1 MTLLSE
7 VDLFNIL
14 CPFIL
19 TVQVSSTP
27 LIYII
32 FVLLK
37 SQLGSKGKITKHR
50 TFCIITPR
58 CSAKYKTM

>member
-1 MTLLSE
+1 MRLLSE

-19 TVQVSSTP
+19 TVQVSYVP
-27 LIYII
+27 LISILL
-32 FVLLK
+32 LLK
-37 SQLGSKGKITKHR
+37 LQLGSKGNKSRNR
-50 TFCIITPR
+50 TFCVAILQ